1 MSRLLSIFLLSLLL
15 GCNNQGNNFLSNTSQ
30 NKIDIKK
37 YFKSDIV
44 YTSELSKKF
53 YADTVYFSLIKDC
66 NGEFNVF
73 ECLGGSAFNPT
84 NKKLTYENLKIDFC
98 NQFKNQGIHDQCV
111 SDLVDESEN
120 FIVKAKFD
128 NPYLR
133 ENLKPIFKKTIE
145 TYKGS
150 LKECQTSA
158 QIEKEKIH
166 GRWYDFNNDFDT
178 QRNEA
183 IKKLPDGSTVFLRR
197 ERSHCESMPRVALRE
212 NYTINN
218 KEIFDDLEFW
228 NKFYKVYKTYYC
240 QGNGTANNINLAKK
254 NKLRVFV
261 YGPDN
266 LSKAYNFDAL
276 TCLETE

>member
-1 MSRLLSIFLLSLLL
+1 MRRLLTILLFTLLF

-30 NKIDIKK
+30 NQIDIKK
-37 YFKSDIV
+37 YFKSDTV
-44 YTSELSKKF
+44 YTSELFKKF
-53 YADTVYFSLIKDC
+53 YADAVYYSLVKDC
-66 NGEFNVF
+66 NGEFNVS

-84 NKKLTYENLKIDFC
+84 NKKLTYENLILDFC
-98 NQFKNQGIHDQCV
+98 NQFKNQGVHDKCV
-111 SDLVDESEN
+111 SDFGSEASN
-120 FIVKAKFD
+120 FIHEAKFD

-150 LKECQTSA
+150 LKECETSG
-158 QIEKEKIH
+158 QIEKEKEH
-166 GRWYDFNNDFDT
+166 DRWYDFENDYDPR
-178 QRNEA
+178 RNEA
-183 IKKLPDGSTVFLRR
+183 VKKLPDGSRVFLRR
-197 ERSHCESMPRVALRE
+197 ERSHCESIPRVALRE

-228 NKFYKVYKTYYC
+228 KNFYKVYKTYYC

-254 NKLRVFV
+254 NRLRVFV

-266 LSKAYNFDAL
+266 LSKTYNFDAL
-276 TCLETE
+276 TCLESD